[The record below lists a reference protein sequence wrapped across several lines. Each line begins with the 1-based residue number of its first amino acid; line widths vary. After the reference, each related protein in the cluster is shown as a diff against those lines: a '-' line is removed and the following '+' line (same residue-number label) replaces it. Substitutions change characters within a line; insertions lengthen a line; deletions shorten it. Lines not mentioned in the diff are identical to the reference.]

1 MAIAELINVSYRIFN
16 QTVLDNISLMFST
29 NRITALLGYSGSGK
43 STILKMVNGML
54 RPDRGSVKVF
64 GDYFDYPQAAAIR
77 LKIGYAVQNIG
88 LFPHLNIREN
98 IALLGKITD
107 RPADFMQERIGFLLA
122 AVQIPDSYLNK
133 YPHQL
138 SGGEQQRVGLCRAF
152 FLQPP
157 LVLMDE
163 PFASL
168 DYKTKSNIY
177 QYLLALQKQ
186 EPTSIIIV
194 THQLEEAE
202 LLADEF
208 IWINEGRVFRQ
219 GDRPQLDTIKYEF
232 KEQHR

>member
-1 MAIAELINVSYRIFN
+1 MPIAELINVSYRIFN

-64 GDYFDYPQAAAIR
+64 GDYFDYPHAPAIR

>member
-1 MAIAELINVSYRIFN
+1 MPIAELINVSYRIFN

-64 GDYFDYPQAAAIR
+64 GDYFDYPQVAAIR